1 MTELW
6 FEPGLADKVGFWE
19 GFEIPSGT
27 EVHLISSQDD
37 IDALPVDVE
46 CVFVELNDWK
56 VVPTENTLA
65 KYPDT
70 KVIVK
75 TDELGDMITFGG
87 ALGRGVDGF
96 LVGEKGIAA
105 HRSYLDGVDV
115 VNSLPEDF
123 EYIFNEGERL
133 LDAVVTS
140 VGVRQ
145 ADVSVDRVCI
155 DCADSFGEGE
165 GLLIGPSPEMLFL
178 VNSENLVNPYVD
190 TRPWR
195 VNAGVPSSYV
205 LLFDGSFKYLSDLS
219 CDDVLLAIDSEGNTR
234 PITVNRLKIEDR
246 AMTLIKAKY
255 ESVSSHIYLQTAET
269 VRLGE
274 TAVTDLIPGAK
285 VQVYLGGQIGTHF
298 GKKIGGKVL
307 YK

>member
-1 MTELW
+1 
-6 FEPGLADKVGFWE
+6 
-19 GFEIPSGT
+19 
-27 EVHLISSQDD
+27 
-37 IDALPVDVE
+37 
-46 CVFVELNDWK
+46 
-56 VVPTENTLA
+56 
-65 KYPDT
+65 
-70 KVIVK
+70 
-75 TDELGDMITFGG
+75 MITLGG

-96 LVGEKGIAA
+96 LVSEKGIAA
-105 HRSYLDGVDV
+105 SRLYSAGNDLIS
-115 VNSLPEDF
+115 NLPEDF
-123 EYIFNEGERL
+123 DYIFNDGERF
-133 LDAVVTS
+133 LDAIVTS

-155 DCADSFGEGE
+155 DCADSFREGE
-165 GLLIGPSPEMLFL
+165 GLLIGPSPRMLFL

-205 LLFDGSFKYLSDLS
+205 LLFDCSFKYLSDLS
-219 CDDVLLAIDSEGNTR
+219 CDDILLAIDSEGNTR
-234 PITVNRLKIEDR
+234 PIAVNRLKIEDR
-246 AMTLIKAKY
+246 AMTLIKAQY
-255 ESVSSHIYLQTAET
+255 DELCSHIYLQTAET

-298 GKKIGGKVL
+298 GKKIGGKVS